1 MSGLIEDDEPAAP
14 DESVEDMIARALSL
28 EAGSPEEAGRV
39 YAKAL
44 LAAPANLEAHNALER
59 LRAQERYSAWMLVNC
74 VIDPRDDIFHFFA
87 HEPLGRNPVR
97 EYLSDGWRTLSELLL
112 LMDAVGQPLTTAGSV
127 LEFAAGFGRF
137 TRHLV
142 RAIPGRVTVSDI
154 HPGSVDFLREQLGVE
169 GFYSAHD
176 PQALAIPGR
185 YDLVF
190 VLSMFTHLPPAMWGP
205 WMRKLFSAVRPGG
218 HLVFTVHNESLA
230 AHFSQEYGPDGTLFM
245 ASSESRELEGEK
257 YGTTFATR
265 AWVEAEVRRALGQP
279 VSHFREAA
287 FWHGQAAVVVRQPAL
302 TFARW
307 AGSIRKALQNK
318 H

>member
-1 MSGLIEDDEPAAP
+1 MSAP
-14 DESVEDMIARALSL
+14 GKAETVEEMLARARGL
-28 EAGSPEEAGRV
+28 EAESPDEAGRM

-44 LAAPANLEAHNALER
+44 LAEPSNLEAHNSLER
-59 LRAQERYSAWMLVNC
+59 LGAVERYGAWMLVNC
-74 VIDPRDDIFHFFA
+74 VIDPRDDIFHFFVN
-87 HEPLGRNPVR
+87 HELAKNPVR
-97 EYLSDGWRTLSELLL
+97 EYLSDGWRTLSELLM
-112 LMDAVGQPLTTAGSV
+112 LMDAVEQPLTTSGAV

-154 HPGSVDFLREQLGVE
+154 HPGSVEFLREQLGVE
-169 GFYSAHD
+169 GFYSTHD
-176 PQALAIPGR
+176 PEKLTIPAQ

-205 WMRKLFSAVRPGG
+205 WMRKLYSAVKPGG

-245 ASSESRELEGEK
+245 ATSESRELEGAQ
-257 YGTTFATR
+257 YGTTFAKR
-265 AWVEAEVRRALGQP
+265 AWVEAEVKRTLGQP
-279 VSHFREAA
+279 VSLFREAA
-287 FWHGQAAVVVRQPAL
+287 FWHGQAAVVVRRPAL
-302 TFARW
+302 TLARW

>member
-1 MSGLIEDDEPAAP
+1 MSESEAP
-14 DESVEDMIARALSL
+14 PERAETVEEMVERARGL
-28 EAGSPEEAGRV
+28 EAESAEEAGRV

-44 LAAPANLEAHNALER
+44 LADPSNLEAHNALER
-59 LRAQERYSAWMLVNC
+59 LGAVERYGAWMLVNC
-74 VIDPRDDIFHFFA
+74 VIDPRDDIFHFFVN
-87 HEPLGRNPVR
+87 EPLGKNPVR

-112 LMDAVGQPLTTAGSV
+112 LMDAVGKPLTTARSV

-137 TRHLV
+137 TRHLA

-154 HPGSVDFLREQLGVE
+154 HPGSVEFQREQFGVD
-169 GFYSAHD
+169 GFYSTHD
-176 PQALAIPGR
+176 PAALEIPER

-205 WMRKLFSAVRPGG
+205 WMRKLYCAVKPGG

-245 ASSESRELEGEK
+245 TSSESRELEGAQ

-265 AWVEAEVRRALGQP
+265 AWVEAEVQRALGQP
-279 VSHFREAA
+279 VALFREAA
-287 FWHGQAAVVVRQPAL
+287 FWHGQAAVVVRRPAL
-302 TFARW
+302 TLDRW